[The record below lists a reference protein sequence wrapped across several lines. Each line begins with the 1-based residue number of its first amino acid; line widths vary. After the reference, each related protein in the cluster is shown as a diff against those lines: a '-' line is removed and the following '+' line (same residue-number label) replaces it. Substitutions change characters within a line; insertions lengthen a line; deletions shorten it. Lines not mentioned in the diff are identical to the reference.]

1 MKLSV
6 IIPVYNEKNTLGEIV
21 RRVEAVPIEKEIIL
35 VDDFSTDGSREAL
48 QQMEAQGRRIL
59 YHDRNMGK
67 GAALRTGFRHATE
80 DYLVIQNADLEYNPQ
95 EYPKLLKPVLEG
107 HADVVFGSRFSGDR
121 RNMTSMHTLGNLFLT
136 LITNLLYRAS
146 ITDMETCYKLFPR
159 EMVQSIPIHSDR
171 FNFEPEITA
180 KLMKRRLKIIEVPIS
195 YAGRNFSAG
204 KKITWRDG
212 ISALW
217 TLIKY
222 RFHD

>member
-48 QQMEAQGRRIL
+48 QQMEAHGRRIL

-67 GAALRTGFRHATE
+67 GAALRTGFRHATG
-80 DYLVIQNADLEYNPQ
+80 DYLVIQDADLEYDPQ
-95 EYPKLLKPVLEG
+95 EYSRLLKPVLEG
-107 HADVVFGSRFSGDR
+107 RADVVFGSRFSGDR
-121 RNMTSMHTLGNLFLT
+121 RNMTSLHTLGNLFLT
-136 LITNLLYRAS
+136 LITKLLYSAS

-159 EMVQSIPIHSDR
+159 ETVQNIPIHSDR

-195 YAGRNFSAG
+195 YAGRNFSDG

>member
-48 QQMEAQGRRIL
+48 QQMEAHGRRIL

-67 GAALRTGFRHATE
+67 GAALRTGFRHATG
-80 DYLVIQNADLEYNPQ
+80 DYLVIQDADLEYDPQ
-95 EYPKLLKPVLEG
+95 EYSRLLKPVLEG
-107 HADVVFGSRFSGDR
+107 RADVVFGSRFSGDR
-121 RNMTSMHTLGNLFLT
+121 RNMTSLHTLGNLFLT
-136 LITNLLYRAS
+136 LITNLLYSAS

-159 EMVQSIPIHSDR
+159 ETVQNIPIHSDR

-195 YAGRNFSAG
+195 YAGRNFSDG

>member
-48 QQMEAQGRRIL
+48 QQMEAHGRRIL

-67 GAALRTGFRHATE
+67 GAALRTGFRHATG
-80 DYLVIQNADLEYNPQ
+80 DYLVIQEADLEYDPQ
-95 EYPKLLKPVLEG
+95 EYSQLLKPVLEG
-107 HADVVFGSRFSGDR
+107 RADVVFGSRFSGNR
-121 RNMTSMHTLGNLFLT
+121 RNMTSLHTLGNLFLT

-159 EMVQSIPIHSDR
+159 ETVQNIPIHSNR

-180 KLMKRRLKIIEVPIS
+180 KLMKRRLKILEVPIS
-195 YAGRNFSAG
+195 YAGRNFSDG